1 MQLGKDF
8 KKVLRQIEEEK
19 GLSEETIV
27 SSLEAAMVSAY
38 KKFKGGNQH
47 TEVYIDVENG
57 EFSLYEVYEI
67 VEEVVNPDAEMTLEE
82 AERRGYKELEVGDII
97 RTEVLPEDF
106 GRIAAQTA
114 RQVIIQKLKDA
125 ERQVVYEQFS
135 DKIGN
140 IVTGSIFKAEGD
152 QILVRLNDK
161 TEAIMPKEERI
172 LGEKYIPGSRM
183 KFYLLD
189 VRQTT
194 RGPRIIVSRTHPG
207 LLRRLLELEVPE
219 IQDGVVE
226 IRNIVREAGTRAKIA
241 VASLDVNVEPLGACV
256 GKQGG
261 RIKSISSELN
271 GERIDIIVFNND
283 PLKYIVNALSP
294 AKVVRIEPLLDQD
307 RSVIAY
313 VRSDQL
319 SLAIGKAGQNVRL
332 AARLTGWK
340 IDIKV
345 KEEEKLPTMKDLF
358 MDLSEIIDEDNK
370 EERPMDKQSS
380 QPVLKKQRPRTCV
393 GCGRVPEAYPAALS
407 GRLMARCAM
416 IQRERPMAA
425 VRMSAPGVPGRVR
438 EEEKILFAGAEG
450 RVPEALYAELLEKCG
465 EEEAG

>member
-1 MQLGKDF
+1 MSLKMIFVGIHWIFACRTKQNYRRGVELMQLGKDF
-8 KKVLRQIEEEK
+8 KKVLKQIEEEK
-19 GLSEETIV
+19 GLSEEIIV
-27 SSLEAAMVSAY
+27 SSLEAAMASAY
-38 KKFKGGNQH
+38 KKYKGGNQT
-47 TEVYIDVENG
+47 TEVYIDTETG
-57 EFSLYEVYEI
+57 EFSLYEVRI
-67 VEEVVNPDAEMTLEE
+67 VVSHVTSEDAEISIDE
-82 AERRGYKELEVGDII
+82 AKRRGYDDVEAGDVIRKEVF
-97 RTEVLPEDF
+97 PENF

-114 RQVIIQKLKDA
+114 RQVIIQRLKDA

-140 IVTGSIFKAEGD
+140 IVTGTIFKAEGD
-152 QILVRLNDK
+152 QILVRLNEK

-172 LGEKYIPGSRM
+172 VGEKYLPGDRM

-241 VASLDVNVEPLGACV
+241 VATLDANVDPLGSCV
-256 GKQGG
+256 GKQGS
-261 RIKSISSELN
+261 RIKSISMELH
-271 GERIDIIVFNND
+271 GERIDIIIWSQD
-283 PLKYIVNALSP
+283 ILTYIRNSLSP
-294 AKVVRIEPLLDQD
+294 AKIIKIEPLLDQD
-307 RSVIAY
+307 RAVTAY

-358 MDLSEIIDEDNK
+358 FDLTEMIDEK
-370 EERPMDKQSS
+370 EKDRQ
-380 QPVLKKQRPRTCV
+380 
-393 GCGRVPEAYPAALS
+393 
-407 GRLMARCAM
+407 
-416 IQRERPMAA
+416 
-425 VRMSAPGVPGRVR
+425 
-438 EEEKILFAGAEG
+438 
-450 RVPEALYAELLEKCG
+450 
-465 EEEAG
+465 

>member
-8 KKVLRQIEEEK
+8 KKVLKQIEEEK

-47 TEVYIDVENG
+47 IEVHIDIESG
-57 EFSLYEVYEI
+57 EISLYEVYEI
-67 VEEVVNPDAEMTLEE
+67 VSEVVNADAEMTPEE
-82 AERRGYKELEVGDII
+82 AERRGYKDLEVGDVI
-97 RTEVLPEDF
+97 RSEVLPEDF

-172 LGEKYIPGSRM
+172 VGEKYNPGDRM

-219 IQDGVVE
+219 ISDGVVE
-226 IRNIVREAGTRAKIA
+226 IRNIVREAGTRAKIEKMLEEIIPRERRVRRKA
-241 VASLDVNVEPLGACV
+241 GRTHQIHQQRAQRRKNRHNRLQQRPAQVHRERALAREDSPHRASARPGPLGNRLRPLRPAFARDR
-256 GKQGG
+256 QG
-261 RIKSISSELN
+261 R
-271 GERIDIIVFNND
+271 
-283 PLKYIVNALSP
+283 A
-294 AKVVRIEPLLDQD
+294 
-307 RSVIAY
+307 
-313 VRSDQL
+313 
-319 SLAIGKAGQNVRL
+319 
-332 AARLTGWK
+332 
-340 IDIKV
+340 
-345 KEEEKLPTMKDLF
+345 
-358 MDLSEIIDEDNK
+358 
-370 EERPMDKQSS
+370 ERP
-380 QPVLKKQRPRTCV
+380 PR
-393 GCGRVPEAYPAALS
+393 GAPH
-407 GRLMARCAM
+407 
-416 IQRERPMAA
+416 
-425 VRMSAPGVPGRVR
+425 RMEDRHQG
-438 EEEKILFAGAEG
+438 EG
-450 RVPEALYAELLEKCG
+450 RGEAADDEGPLHGLLRDDVG
-465 EEEAG
+465 GGQVRADG